1 MSHIYTYNKHQV
13 SCKHITYEACG
24 ILQEWL
30 LELCKSF
37 KYKAC
42 YHYNLKRL
50 CQYVAIYNTIISTLC
65 LLSTRTSY
73 VHIKINEKS

>member
-1 MSHIYTYNKHQV
+1 MSHVYTHNKQQV
-13 SCKHITYEACG
+13 SCKHIPYKACG

-42 YHYNLKRL
+42 YHYNLKHF
-50 CQYVAIYNTIISTLC
+50 VIYNTIISTLC